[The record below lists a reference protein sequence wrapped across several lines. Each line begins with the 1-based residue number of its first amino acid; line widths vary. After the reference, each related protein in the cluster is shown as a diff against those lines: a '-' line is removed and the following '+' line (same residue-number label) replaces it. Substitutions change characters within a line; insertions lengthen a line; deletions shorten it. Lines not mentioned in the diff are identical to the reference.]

1 MCVWPVYIY
10 HRATW
15 DMSVQSIV
23 LPHPTVLV
31 EFCDSHSFPWVMH
44 MHGKTVLQVVF
55 WAACCTACG
64 PEGSAVLHQHVLWV
78 RRAWIS
84 FCLQPLIQSH
94 WKGSVWGLS
103 YVRHWKVDVLLVWHQ
118 RLSAGKQTIKGSVQL
133 PATVSPKQSF
143 SSQLSCKIVPK
154 WA

>member
-31 EFCDSHSFPWVMH
+31 EFCDSHSFPWVTH

-94 WKGSVWGLS
+94 WKGSVWGLLTLGTGRWMCCWCDISGWVQVNKRSKVRFS
-103 YVRHWKVDVLLVWHQ
+103 YLQLWVRSRAFPLN
-118 RLSAGKQTIKGSVQL
+118 SAVK
-133 PATVSPKQSF
+133 
-143 SSQLSCKIVPK
+143 
-154 WA
+154 